1 MELPDDSIDLWDYIS
16 NCGRINEVKAKIM
29 FKQILEAILE
39 MKENGIL
46 HFDIKDENILVDIK
60 NEKIKII
67 DFGAGEY
74 YKTDDFNDYQ
84 GLLFQLLIES

>member
-1 MELPDDSIDLWDYIS
+1 LCVTPIFDVSFHLCL
-16 NCGRINEVKAKIM
+16 CGRINEVKAKIM
-29 FKQILEAILE
+29 FKQILEVILE

-60 NEKIKII
+60 NEKIKIM

-84 GLLFQLLIES
+84 GLLFQLLIE